1 MTKYQFDL
9 NIHSI
14 NIILKNTC
22 LKHNSGAL
30 YHLVTTCF
38 VNGLFGWAVTVFDF
52 VSGNNVSDACF
63 SSFLA
68 ISSHDVSI

>member
-38 VNGLFGWAVTVFDF
+38 VNGLFG
-52 VSGNNVSDACF
+52 
-63 SSFLA
+63 
-68 ISSHDVSI
+68 